1 MCCRWGWPWM
11 ALHDAAGYI
20 LAMCAAVTLRF
31 GVTDMIWSVL
41 NVSWKKRNC
50 SHIIQYSKLLCV
62 WILDALWGNYSL
74 QLSHKEAFWHIQIP
88 INHTTHTQTHT
99 DPPNTPRRL
108 VYRTYHQQLD
118 CFIQK
123 HPGCISLEFLVP
135 ISLNRTNYTS
145 HLSYQDFA
153 SAYRITVTDKLC
165 FSSLETKWLVQDN
178 KLISLP
184 LRSKALNRLQP
195 SFIPPFLTYN
205 PLY

>member
-1 MCCRWGWPWM
+1 M
-11 ALHDAAGYI
+11 ALDGPTWHCRLHFSHVCCSHTKIRCDWYDLI
-20 LAMCAAVTLRF
+20 
-31 GVTDMIWSVL
+31 S
-41 NVSWKKRNC
+41 SWTFHEKKNC
-50 SHIIQYSKLLCV
+50 SHITQYSKLLCA

-88 INHTTHTQTHT
+88 INHA
-99 DPPNTPRRL
+99 PPPRGL
-108 VYRTYHQQLD
+108 VYRIYHQQLD
-118 CFIQK
+118 YFIQK
-123 HPGCISLEFLVP
+123 HPGCISLKFLVT

-205 PLY
+205 ALY